1 MNLIIHNAHMLCRM
15 MYSEPEKLTKRVF
28 LTELAQYH
36 MVNVTM
42 HNNLPKQIIA
52 PAAQLHLPEWS
63 PLLRRKCKN
72 IGCNVRVASFCRCCK
87 KYLCNNVNKNCFTEY
102 HLKIALQ
109 STDTTKS
116 TWNTVCTVLYAHWNI
131 KMSYHC
137 FYFSSYLGTGS
148 KGGGG
153 KICSYVLYTAVQYL
167 YILHCNFVHT
177 VHATGLSKNI
187 TVLVLYIYFSYYYH
201 NNIPFVADRLFIS
214 PRHSVLKF
222 WFEKVDDIQYMY
234 VDLD

>member
-1 MNLIIHNAHMLCRM
+1 MFRHIMNLIIHNAHMLCRM

-63 PLLRRKCKN
+63 LLRRKCKN

-102 HLKIALQ
+102 HIKI
-109 STDTTKS
+109 
-116 TWNTVCTVLYAHWNI
+116 VCTVCSLKYKNVISLFLLFIIPGH
-131 KMSYHC
+131 
-137 FYFSSYLGTGS
+137 GVER
-148 KGGGG
+148 GGG

-222 WFEKVDDIQYMY
+222 
-234 VDLD
+234 